1 MSFSNPAEKIIL
13 ALDGMDEKEVFSFL
27 SKLPE
32 LIWVKVGLELFTR
45 CGPDIL
51 VELRKQGKRIFLDL
65 KFHDIPTTMAHA
77 CYQAARSKAELITV
91 HACAGKEA
99 LMNSNEAAKKG
110 AQEVG
115 MPSPTL
121 LAVTVLTSWSS
132 RAFELEIGT
141 GQSINQRVQ
150 HLAQVAFNAGIGGCI
165 CSPLEVQKLRNNF
178 PQSSFELVTPGIRF
192 KDSCL
197 DDQQRVMSP
206 SEAVSLG
213 ATKLVLGRIITR
225 AEDPLD
231 TFLRIC
237 SDLESI

>member
-1 MSFSNPAEKIIL
+1 MSFPNSAEKIIV
-13 ALDGMDEKEVFSFL
+13 ALDGMDEKEVFSL
-27 SKLPE
+27 ISKLPE
-32 LIWVKVGLELFTR
+32 LTWVKVGLELFTR

-51 VELRKQGKRIFLDL
+51 VELRNQGKRIFLDL

-91 HACAGKEA
+91 HACAGKDA
-99 LMNSNEAAKKG
+99 LIKANESAKKG

-132 RAFELEIGT
+132 PSFELEIGT

-150 HLAQVAFNAGIGGCI
+150 SLAQLAFNAGIGGCI
-165 CSPLEVQKLRNNF
+165 CSPLEVKNLRNNF
-178 PQSSFELVTPGIRF
+178 PQPSFQLITPGIRF

-206 SEAVSLG
+206 SEALRLG
-213 ATKLVLGRIITR
+213 ATKLVLGRVITQ
-225 AEDPLD
+225 AVDPLD
-231 TFLRIC
+231 TFLRVC
-237 SDLESI
+237 SELA